1 VPGVIPLVPGG
12 IAFQSLLTLIRAIE
26 AGPESSEALFELIA
40 FEAIT
45 TGLVILVLGFGI
57 SFPFL
62 LLRRKKSIL

>member
-1 VPGVIPLVPGG
+1 LPGVIPLVPGG

-26 AGPESSEALFELIA
+26 AGPESSEALFELFA

-62 LLRRKKSIL
+62 LLPRKKSIL